1 MIFNDN
7 YLYIKTLGEGGFGR
21 VALAQDVLAER
32 LVAIKWLKETNPEKQ
47 KDIIHEIKSVA
58 NFGQPHIVTFY
69 HHFMRQKNI
78 CLVMEYCENG
88 SLRGIL
94 TKPILPSI
102 ALPWFEI
109 LCETLQYV
117 HSKNIVHHDIKPDN
131 ILFTVEND
139 IKISDFGIAN
149 RHLGT
154 QSYMAPELF
163 EHSSPDLIDPR
174 TDIYALGVTLI
185 ETLTANNPF
194 FGKTPNYVKSAILNH
209 ELLLNNFP
217 LWLQEI
223 IYKSVN
229 PSPALRFQTAN
240 EMAEAIKSQYVP
252 AILDTKLIQS
262 GRLASKAKSLIN
274 NKKWTQ
280 AYKTLQAALILQ
292 PDNLSALRTF
302 GEYYLLQNNITE
314 AKRFFEK
321 LLHLNP
327 RAEVHKEFGWI
338 QLEAG
343 KHREAISLLNDYLQR
358 NPNDTEAHN
367 LLARCFHELG
377 LYEQTAQYYNELI
390 KIFPKTLCFK
400 SNLLLSLILLN
411 NLPDDLDSQESLS
424 LNSFMTYNKTVFKE
438 KTKSW
443 DNPNGPLLLSKLL
456 FREHRFEKLN
466 LKTNTI
472 ELIVMGYDNKYSID
486 DKLIPVGRW
495 GYQMNKIKELED
507 NSISRR
513 HFVIINSKND
523 VWIYNLSQT
532 GTLVDG
538 EKVMNKKFLH
548 GLHHIK
554 IGDNELSIKTDANL
568 LL

>member
-7 YLYIKTLGEGGFGR
+7 YLYIKYLGDGGFGR
-21 VALAQDVLAER
+21 VALAQDVLSER
-32 LVAIKWLKETNPEKQ
+32 LVAIKWLKETDTEKQ
-47 KDIIHEIKSVA
+47 KNIIHEIKSIA
-58 NFGQPHIVTFY
+58 NLGQPNIVTFY
-69 HHFMRQKNI
+69 HHFMRQNNI

-94 TKPILPSI
+94 TKPILPSV

-131 ILFTVEND
+131 ILFTTDND
-139 IKISDFGIAN
+139 IKLSDFGISN
-149 RHLGT
+149 RYAGT
-154 QSYMAPELF
+154 TPYMAPELF
-163 EHSSPDLIDPR
+163 EHTSPDLVDPR
-174 TDIYALGVTLI
+174 TDIFALGVSLI
-185 ETLTANNPF
+185 EALTAKNPFIGKTLTSI
-194 FGKTPNYVKSAILNH
+194 KSSIINH
-209 ELLLNNFP
+209 ELLIDNFP
-217 LWLQEI
+217 EWLQDI

-252 AILDTKLIQS
+252 AILDTKLLQS
-262 GRLASKAKSLIN
+262 GRLASKATTLLN

-280 AYKTLQAALILQ
+280 AYKTLSAALILQ
-292 PDNLSALRTF
+292 PDNLRALRAF

-338 QLEAG
+338 QLESG

-367 LLARCFHELG
+367 LLARCFYELR
-377 LYEQTAQYYNELI
+377 LFEQTAQYYIELI
-390 KIFPKTLCFK
+390 KIFPKVLCFK
-400 SNLLLSLILLN
+400 SNLMLSQIMLNILPEDFDRKETSPPEN
-411 NLPDDLDSQESLS
+411 FID
-424 LNSFMTYNKTVFKE
+424 YNKTVFHE
-438 KTKSW
+438 KIKSW
-443 DNPNGPLLLSKLL
+443 NKENGPSLSSKLL
-456 FREHRFEKLN
+456 FQEHRFEKIN

-472 ELIVMGYDNKYSID
+472 EIIATGNDFKYHIN

-495 GYQMNKIKELED
+495 GYQMNKIKELESS
-507 NSISRR
+507 SISRR
-513 HFVIINSKND
+513 HFILINSKND
-523 VWIYNLSQT
+523 IWLYNLSQT
-532 GTLVDG
+532 GTIVDG
-538 EKVMNKKFLH
+538 EKIMDKKFLH
-548 GLHHIK
+548 GLHHIR
-554 IGDNELSIKTDANL
+554 IGDTELSIKTDANL